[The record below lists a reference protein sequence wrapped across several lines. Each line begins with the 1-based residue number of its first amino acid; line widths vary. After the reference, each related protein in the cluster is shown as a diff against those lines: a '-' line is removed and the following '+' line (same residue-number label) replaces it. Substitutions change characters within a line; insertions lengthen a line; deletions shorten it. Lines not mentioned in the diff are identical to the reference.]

1 MESEC
6 SDNPALNS
14 IEGSRGR
21 PSETIVNLAFLN
33 PLERPGSRILEDLQK
48 DLKKSRNHEFG
59 GFDHRFNIFILKI
72 GNNSFDA
79 SVEVTTTTTVNNAM
93 EATEDTQPRL
103 DPDGK
108 EELYGLWMQVVNRK
122 MKNSNT
128 RKDVITSNG
137 GSDAYGRT
145 YDSRFNALT
154 TLENTVVQGANLQS
168 NVLSEGMSSSS
179 LAHDKSINSMVV
191 ETSLQGAQQSSEKGS
206 YRGVKLYLNRWEF
219 WRVLGKGDDEE
230 VGGNGFQCFV
240 SVLDAKGMEI
250 DTVVLVKSSLNKANH
265 AAVRVAE
272 TTERPPLKETNGRIL
287 STSITMTTSK
297 GGGKNV
303 AAIKG
308 ISRTSAISKKK
319 MSKPSS
325 QPALQKLVTS
335 FSSELDKA

>member
-93 EATEDTQPRL
+93 E
-103 DPDGK
+103 
-108 EELYGLWMQVVNRK
+108 VVNRK